1 MNEPEA
7 SISCEALCKVSK
19 FGEIMAPRW
28 VLWSFLCGC
37 GSELRGGWGLKQDI
51 HLVLFLFFSV
61 DHFKSLY

>member
-37 GSELRGGWGLKQDI
+37 GSELRVGGA
-51 HLVLFLFFSV
+51 
-61 DHFKSLY
+61 